1 MAAHSMASRVGGTLS
16 AKNKLISNTG
26 ALFALQLAN
35 YILPFL
41 IIPFLTRMLGVSLYG
56 VVAFG
61 LAMVQIACIITDFG
75 FNLSATRQIASH
87 QANREFVRK
96 IIGAVHL
103 CKLFLLVPVG
113 ALFFFFLYFQ
123 DQKYGEYASFF
134 WLLLIPIVGQTFQP
148 IWFFQGMEKMGFITL
163 FVVLARSSYVLLAI
177 LWVSTPEDYLWVA
190 IANGVAQVLGA
201 VLAVSFMVQLGYSPV
216 LPGWNFTRK
225 IFSDSVEFFWSRAA
239 VATYTAGGAFYLGL
253 VSTPSAVAYYSAAE
267 QLYKGAQAL
276 FQPLSQALYP
286 YMVKSRNINLFFNI
300 LKVVVFFSIAGLA
313 AGLLIGDWFLVT
325 LFGPDFSS
333 SYPILAM
340 FMVVFCITMPSILL
354 GYPFLGAF
362 GDSRSANRSVI
373 IGGGIQVILL
383 VLIFS
388 VGWTDGLVVAG
399 SVMLVEGF
407 VLIYRAFK
415 VRLIVRV
422 LKG

>member
-1 MAAHSMASRVGGTLS
+1 MS

-87 QANREFVRK
+87 QTNREFVRK

-177 LWVSTPEDYLWVA
+177 LFVSTPDDYLWVA

-201 VLAVSFMVQLGYSPV
+201 VVAIGFMVRLGYSPL
-216 LPGWNFTRK
+216 LPEWGFTK
-225 IFSDSVEFFWSRAA
+225 AIFTESIEFFWSRAA
-239 VATYTAGGAFYLGL
+239 VATYTAGGAFFLGL
-253 VSTPSAVAYYSAAE
+253 ISTPVAVAHYSAAE

-276 FQPLSQALYP
+276 FQPISQALYP
-286 YMVKSRNINLFFNI
+286 YMTRTKNIPLFFKI
-300 LKVVVFFSIAGLA
+300 MKCAVAISLLGLSF
-313 AGLLIGDWFLVT
+313 GLLFGDWLLMLFFGQGFSESYSVLV
-325 LFGPDFSS
+325 
-333 SYPILAM
+333 I
-340 FMVVFCITMPSILL
+340 FMIAFCVTTPSVLM
-354 GYPFLGAF
+354 GYPFLGAM
-362 GDSRSANRSVI
+362 GDTRSANLSVMFAGVLQI
-373 IGGGIQVILL
+373 VLL
-383 VLIFS
+383 VFIWFFGWVEASPVAVS
-388 VGWTDGLVVAG
+388 VL
-399 SVMLVEGF
+399 LVEIF
-407 VLIYRAFK
+407 VLGYRGVK
-415 VRLIVRV
+415 VKMLINRIKNV
-422 LKG
+422 